1 MTGTHGGTTF
11 WSFIYLKNTS
21 PNTHKH
27 CARDAPARPRARPA
41 HFARTT
47 QTEPHSHRHL
57 MMITSVLA
65 AHVIGTSPLTRVV
78 LSPRA
83 HALLVARTLTVR
95 VRCCKNSARAMCTR
109 AACGRRLQPCS
120 TLGLS
125 ECCASS
131 CGPRSAYR
139 LHATIPCEGWG
150 WRSASA
156 RPSCHNLRRR
166 LLPAS

>member
-1 MTGTHGGTTF
+1 MTYSTHGGTYF
-11 WSFIYLKNTS
+11 LVVYI
-21 PNTHKH
+21 PEKH
-27 CARDAPARPRARPA
+27 EPQHAQTLCTRRARSPSRPA
-41 HFARTT
+41 CAHLARTT
-47 QTEPHSHRHL
+47 QTEPHRHL

-150 WRSASA
+150 WRGASA